1 MGSSHSATRHGHRST
16 RRVALTGGIATGKSH
31 VLAVLSRA
39 GVPTLD
45 TDQVARAVVE
55 PGTPALAAIVNRF
68 GPAILDASGA
78 LNRRALADIVF
89 ADPGSR
95 LDLEAIVHP
104 AVRAATEEWF
114 AVLSPS
120 TPFAVVAIPLL
131 FETGRER
138 DFDAVVVTACAPET
152 QLERLMARDGLIEA
166 DARRRIEA
174 QLPLDEKVRRADVV
188 IDTSGTYDKT
198 DAQVDALLEKLRLDG
213 ESVRSADRR
222 LN

>member
-1 MGSSHSATRHGHRST
+1 MGSFDSSVRHGHHST

-39 GVPTLD
+39 GVPTID

-55 PGTPALAAIVNRF
+55 PGTPALAAIVHRF
-68 GPAILDASGA
+68 GPANLDASGA
-78 LNRRALADIVF
+78 LDRRALADIVF
-89 ADPGSR
+89 ADPRSR

-104 AVRAATEEWF
+104 AVRTATEEWF
-114 AVLSPS
+114 AALPPS

-138 DFDAVVVTACAPET
+138 DFDAVVVTACTPET
-152 QLERLMARDGLIEA
+152 QLRRLMARDRLTES

-174 QLPLDEKVRRADVV
+174 QLPLDEKVRRADFV

-198 DAQVDALLEKLRLDG
+198 DAQVDALLDRLRPDG
-213 ESVRSADRR
+213 EIGRPPDRLLR
-222 LN
+222 

>member
-1 MGSSHSATRHGHRST
+1 MGSSHSATRNGHRST

-68 GPAILDASGA
+68 GTAILDASGA

-89 ADPGSR
+89 ADPRSR

-104 AVRAATEEWF
+104 AVREATDKWF
-114 AVLSPS
+114 AVLPPS

-152 QLERLMARDGLIEA
+152 QLERLMARDGLSEA

-198 DAQVDALLEKLRLDG
+198 DAQVDALLEKLRSGG
-213 ESVRSADRR
+213 ESVRPADGR